1 MSDVELK
8 GLLVGSKKDQR
19 KNAEL
24 FKTYKDGQV
33 LRIITWCG
41 WKVTGAK
48 VRTKDKDFRCEGEVK
63 TLFGMQNF
71 RHKTTSKQKSL

>member
-1 MSDVELK
+1 MDKFYAIIIMMWMES
-8 GLLVGSKKDQR
+8 LL
-19 KNAEL
+19 
-24 FKTYKDGQV
+24 
-33 LRIITWCG
+33 
-41 WKVTGAK
+41 GAK